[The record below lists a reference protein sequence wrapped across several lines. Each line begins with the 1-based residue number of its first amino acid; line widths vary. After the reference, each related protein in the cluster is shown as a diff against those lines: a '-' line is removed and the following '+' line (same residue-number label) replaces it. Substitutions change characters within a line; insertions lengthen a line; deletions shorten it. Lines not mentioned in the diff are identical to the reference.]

1 MNYKEQK
8 NGEFALNE
16 KISNA
21 ILIFLLLVRLADPY
35 LPVWIFGSNTRE
47 WYSGI
52 VYILTA
58 AIILLNRHRL
68 AALNIDRP
76 FIAALLLGGILYVFY
91 LIQSVGIFVGIAVG
105 LIYWAYQTNQLVF
118 KNPVPYPKGTG
129 LLIFLTI
136 LLALAP
142 ILVFRP
148 TLKTPL
154 NFQIFGTTF
163 LEILIP
169 QLAGIVFEEVLFRGA
184 LWAYLRGLGL
194 SEQATFYIQAILFW
208 VSHHEFL
215 ALNDPY
221 SFWVALPIAAI
232 LWGLMTLRSKS
243 LTLSTIGHF
252 LFNFITQL
260 LLKIF

>member
-1 MNYKEQK
+1 
-8 NGEFALNE
+8 
-16 KISNA
+16 
-21 ILIFLLLVRLADPY
+21 
-35 LPVWIFGSNTRE
+35 
-47 WYSGI
+47 
-52 VYILTA
+52 
-58 AIILLNRHRL
+58 
-68 AALNIDRP
+68 
-76 FIAALLLGGILYVFY
+76 
-91 LIQSVGIFVGIAVG
+91 
-105 LIYWAYQTNQLVF
+105 
-118 KNPVPYPKGTG
+118 
-129 LLIFLTI
+129 
-136 LLALAP
+136 
-142 ILVFRP
+142 
-148 TLKTPL
+148 LKTPL